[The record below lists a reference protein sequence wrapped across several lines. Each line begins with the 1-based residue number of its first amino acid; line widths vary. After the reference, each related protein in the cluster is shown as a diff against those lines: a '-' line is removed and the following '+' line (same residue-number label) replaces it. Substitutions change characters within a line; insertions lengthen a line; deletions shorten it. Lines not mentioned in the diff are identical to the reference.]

1 VALFRHRIRVRY
13 NECDQQNAVFNSN
26 YLIYC
31 DVTITELWRDAF
43 GSYEAMAKDGVDLVV
58 AEANVRYL
66 KPARFDDELDV
77 SAEIERLGNTA
88 MTTRFDIDREGE
100 LVVQARIRHV
110 FVALEHG
117 EKTPI
122 PDHIRETLERYV
134 APEATA

>member
-1 VALFRHRIRVRY
+1 MPPFSHRIRVRY

-31 DVTITELWRDAF
+31 DVVLTELWREAF

-66 KPARFDDELDV
+66 KSARFDDELDV
-77 SAEIERLGNTA
+77 TLEIERLGNTA
-88 MTTRFDIDREGE
+88 MTTRFDIIRDGQP
-100 LVVQARIRHV
+100 LVEARIRHV
-110 FVALEHG
+110 FVSLEQG

-122 PDHIRETLERYV
+122 PDHIRAALEGYT
-134 APEATA
+134 APS